1 MTDWRKNKAKK
12 PKKQKQTPNLAHPT
26 RVTFVKCPRL
36 STRCR
41 LTAGVG
47 LAKDGDAPTLALHS
61 DTVPVKGLEHSI
73 RPETTNAGR
82 LLLGTILY
90 SHQAN
95 RSHNSP
101 DE

>member
-1 MTDWRKNKAKK
+1 M
-12 PKKQKQTPNLAHPT
+12 
-26 RVTFVKCPRL
+26 KCPRL

-47 LAKDGDAPTLALHS
+47 LAKDGDAPTLALRS
-61 DTVPVKGLEHSI
+61 ETVPVKGLEHSI

-82 LLLGTILY
+82 LLLRIILY

-95 RSHNSP
+95 RRYNST
-101 DE
+101 DK